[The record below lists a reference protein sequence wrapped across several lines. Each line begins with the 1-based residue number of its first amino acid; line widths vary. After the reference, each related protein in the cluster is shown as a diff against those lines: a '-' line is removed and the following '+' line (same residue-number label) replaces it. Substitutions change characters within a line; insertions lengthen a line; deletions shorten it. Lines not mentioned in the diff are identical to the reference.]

1 MTGQMLH
8 ILRAIL
14 KSIGLTFSKV
24 FCINVMCKLKIRSG
38 QKIPL
43 WSLQL
48 LVTLP
53 HLAIYSCAS
62 CLFAS
67 LPDCERDCFKF
78 CFGMGNQY
86 LSLISE
92 SLLQI
97 KDSHEPFLWAC
108 ELLIHFCI
116 QKWYTLWFPQSGTL
130 KDNCPSLFQTR
141 ATTTWHLQ
149 KRHGQFFAPFPASHM
164 ARPINLCLQQH

>member
-1 MTGQMLH
+1 
-8 ILRAIL
+8 
-14 KSIGLTFSKV
+14 
-24 FCINVMCKLKIRSG
+24 MCKLIIRSG

-53 HLAIYSCAS
+53 HLPIYSCAS
-62 CLFAS
+62 CLFAC

-78 CFGMGNQY
+78 YFGLGNQY

-92 SLLQI
+92 SLLQV
-97 KDSHEPFLWAC
+97 KDSHKPFLWAC
-108 ELLIHFCI
+108 ELLIHYGI
-116 QKWYTLWFPQSGTL
+116 QKSGTL

-141 ATTTWHLQ
+141 AATAWHLQ
-149 KRHGQFFAPFPASHM
+149 KRHSQFIAPFPASHM